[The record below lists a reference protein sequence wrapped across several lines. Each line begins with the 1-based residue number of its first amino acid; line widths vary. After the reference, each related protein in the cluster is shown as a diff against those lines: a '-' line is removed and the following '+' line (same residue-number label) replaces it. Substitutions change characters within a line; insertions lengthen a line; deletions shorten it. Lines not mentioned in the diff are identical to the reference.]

1 MSSDPGPELLAG
13 RHVLVTGAGGAIGR
27 AVVAAFTGA
36 GASASGVD
44 LLASSGVSAFDLTQE
59 NAADEA
65 FGAAARRGG
74 PVTDVVHAAGMLAI
88 GRVADLEVA
97 ALRQALDANVVSGFL
112 VGRAAARLLPDG
124 GSITMISS
132 QAGLR
137 GGAQWSVYAA
147 AKAGV
152 LRLVESLAQELASRR
167 IRANAVCPGN
177 VATPMSEAA
186 IAQVAAARGEPA
198 EDTRAR
204 YLAGIPLG
212 RFAEPEEV
220 ASVCVFLA
228 SSLAS
233 YVTGAAIVVDGGEL
247 SGSLWKMIWSYRRAP
262 RSWPSA
268 LRITQAG
275 SSASDFRPSSGRPS
289 SARACRCRISTW

>member
-1 MSSDPGPELLAG
+1 
-13 RHVLVTGAGGAIGR
+13 
-27 AVVAAFTGA
+27 
-36 GASASGVD
+36 
-44 LLASSGVSAFDLTQE
+44 
-59 NAADEA
+59 
-65 FGAAARRGG
+65 
-74 PVTDVVHAAGMLAI
+74 
-88 GRVADLEVA
+88 
-97 ALRQALDANVVSGFL
+97 
-112 VGRAAARLLPDG
+112 
-124 GSITMISS
+124 
-132 QAGLR
+132 
-137 GGAQWSVYAA
+137 
-147 AKAGV
+147 
-152 LRLVESLAQELASRR
+152 
-167 IRANAVCPGN
+167 
-177 VATPMSEAA
+177 MSEAA